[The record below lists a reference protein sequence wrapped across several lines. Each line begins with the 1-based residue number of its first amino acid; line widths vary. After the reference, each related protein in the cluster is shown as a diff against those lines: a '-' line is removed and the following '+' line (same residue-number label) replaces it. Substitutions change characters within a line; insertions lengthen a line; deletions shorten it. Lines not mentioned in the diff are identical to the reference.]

1 MGFIKRLSLI
11 CILALSFVSCKN
23 DVTDP
28 DNNYAYLGGEII
40 NPRKDFVIL
49 SKSERVLDTV
59 ILDANNRFLYK
70 IENLED
76 GLYTFKLPAAEGLEY
91 QMVLLEPR
99 DSIMF
104 RLNTLEFDE
113 SLVYTGY
120 GAKKNN
126 YLINLFLDGEAEDK
140 TILSYSQLPA
150 DEFERR
156 LDSIRDLKLKKLKTF
171 NANNTTS
178 PIFNELIE
186 GNINYDYYLSKEVY
200 PFVNYSQSERSNME
214 SLPKGFYDYRKQIDY
229 NYCNLMDYFPY
240 YSFLKHHFENIALAE
255 HFKQSNDSI
264 YNIKSLDYN
273 LIRLKLIDSLVVND
287 SIRNSLLVQTAIEY
301 ISNSQDVDN
310 YDTILDSFLSK
321 NNNQGQQNYVS
332 SIVTSLKG
340 LKAGNALPEVSIT
353 DINGKETDL
362 KSIINKPTVI
372 YFWSSTYRSHID
384 SHKKAKELK
393 IKYPEIQFVSIN
405 VNNDDSKLWRK
416 IVKQY
421 HYDSN
426 TEYLFSN
433 PKEARHK
440 LAIYPINKVM
450 IVNKK
455 GEIANAHT
463 SMFNIRFEEELLGL
477 LNQ

>member
-178 PIFNELIE
+178 PIHSF
-186 GNINYDYYLSKEVY
+186 
-200 PFVNYSQSERSNME
+200 
-214 SLPKGFYDYRKQIDY
+214 SLFPLGIIQQI
-229 NYCNLMDYFPY
+229 LVSRPVP
-240 YSFLKHHFENIALAE
+240 
-255 HFKQSNDSI
+255 NDRV
-264 YNIKSLDYN
+264 L
-273 LIRLKLIDSLVVND
+273 
-287 SIRNSLLVQTAIEY
+287 
-301 ISNSQDVDN
+301 
-310 YDTILDSFLSK
+310 
-321 NNNQGQQNYVS
+321 
-332 SIVTSLKG
+332 
-340 LKAGNALPEVSIT
+340 
-353 DINGKETDL
+353 
-362 KSIINKPTVI
+362 
-372 YFWSSTYRSHID
+372 
-384 SHKKAKELK
+384 
-393 IKYPEIQFVSIN
+393 
-405 VNNDDSKLWRK
+405 
-416 IVKQY
+416 
-421 HYDSN
+421 YDSDQRYIII
-426 TEYLFSN
+426 T
-433 PKEARHK
+433 KR
-440 LAIYPINKVM
+440 
-450 IVNKK
+450 
-455 GEIANAHT
+455 NAKPST
-463 SMFNIRFEEELLGL
+463 VVT
-477 LNQ
+477 QW